1 LVEPRWWTR
10 PKTGQG
16 DRHDRYKTDVFAR
29 PSWHSLIFYVGAANV
44 ARTLLARGHADPEP
58 HSHVGVYALC
68 AALAVLVARLV
79 ERARSALTSRVSSA
93 SLGMIGLL
101 YATLHGDVHPWAPV
115 PAAALLV
122 AVVGLGE
129 LGYRLRGT
137 RRPSWHSVIFFVAAA
152 GVSRTV
158 LVVYGA
164 GLPLLVHCGTYLLCL
179 AFALAASGVMRR
191 VESPLTPRVHSGS
204 LGLTGLLLA
213 AAHADTPAH
222 APVAVTALVLGGTCV
237 GELAYRR
244 RALRP
249 QRGQAGTGWP
259 W

>member
-1 LVEPRWWTR
+1 MNPVRF
-10 PKTGQG
+10 
-16 DRHDRYKTDVFAR
+16 VAMAR
-29 PSWHSLIFYVGAANV
+29 PSWHSLIFYVGAANL
-44 ARTLLARGHADPEP
+44 ARTLLARGQGDPEP
-58 HSHVGVYALC
+58 HAHVGVYALC

-79 ERARSALTSRVSSA
+79 ERARSALTSRVCSA
-93 SLGMIGLL
+93 SLGMTGLL
-101 YATLHGDVHPWAPV
+101 YATLHSDTHPWAPV
-115 PAAALLV
+115 PAAALLIV
-122 AVVGLGE
+122 AVVAGE

-137 RRPSWHSVIFFVAAA
+137 RRPSWHSVIFFVASA

-164 GLPLLVHCGTYLLCL
+164 SLPLLVHCGAYLLCL
-179 AFALAASGVMRR
+179 GFALLAGGIMRR

-222 APVAVTALVLGGTCV
+222 APVAITALVLGGTCA
-237 GELAYRR
+237 GELVYRR
-244 RALRP
+244 RALR
-249 QRGQAGTGWP
+249 RGSQAGTGWP

>member
-1 LVEPRWWTR
+1 M
-10 PKTGQG
+10 
-16 DRHDRYKTDVFAR
+16 FAR

-44 ARTLLARGHADPEP
+44 ARTLLARGQGDPEP
-58 HSHVGVYALC
+58 HAHVGVYALC

-79 ERARSALTSRVSSA
+79 ERARSALTSRVCSA
-93 SLGMIGLL
+93 SLGMTGLL

-122 AVVGLGE
+122 TAVVLGE
-129 LGYRLRGT
+129 AAFRIRGT
-137 RRPSWHSVIFFVAAA
+137 RRPSWHSVIFFVASA
-152 GVSRTV
+152 GLSRTV

-164 GLPLLVHCGTYLLCL
+164 GLPLLVHCGTYLVCL
-179 AFALAASGVMRR
+179 VFALAAAGVMVRM
-191 VESPLTPRVHSGS
+191 ESPLTPRVHSGS
-204 LGLTGLLLA
+204 LGLTGLLVA

-222 APVAVTALVLGGTCV
+222 APVAVTALVLGVTCV

-244 RALRP
+244 RSALR
-249 QRGQAGTGWP
+249 RAQAGTGWP